1 MDNNLTSGKFILD
14 IFDKGMNLWSILFV
28 IFIFLLI
35 IAGILL
41 IIWAYRGISKYSE
54 VIGGS

>member
-14 IFDKGMNLWSILFV
+14 MLDKGMNLWSILFV
-28 IFIFLLI
+28 IFMILLL

-41 IIWAYRGISKYSE
+41 IIYVYRGISKYSE